1 MAKTMASFQPGLFAG
16 GNANLA
22 QDNLDL
28 ERFFRQP
35 KGHERRIHGHHHAGI
50 RIVLEGAT
58 LVLALNAHQQHPE
71 PFTPAELAPYRTAQ
85 MPKCQSD
92 ALARR
97 ATMRKARSS
106 KQRSKLLAELER
118 RYNNTS

>member
-1 MAKTMASFQPGLFAG
+1 MAQVMASFRPGLFAG
-16 GNANLA
+16 GDAPLA

-50 RIVLEGAT
+50 RIVLEGPT
-58 LVLALNAHQQHPE
+58 LVPALNAHEHHPE
-71 PFTPAELAPYRTAQ
+71 PFTQAELVPYRTAQ
-85 MPKCQSD
+85 MPKCQGD

-97 ATMRKARSS
+97 ATMRKARSK
-106 KQRSKLLAELER
+106 KQRPKLLAELER
-118 RYNNTS
+118 RYNTS

>member
-1 MAKTMASFQPGLFAG
+1 MAKVMASFQPGLFAG
-16 GNANLA
+16 GDANLA

-71 PFTPAELAPYRTAQ
+71 PFTQAELAPYRTAQ
-85 MPKCQSD
+85 MPKCQRD

-97 ATMRKARSS
+97 GTMRKARSS
-106 KQRSKLLAELER
+106 KQRSKLLAQLER
-118 RYNNTS
+118 RYNTS

>member
-1 MAKTMASFQPGLFAG
+1 MAKVMASFRPGLFAG
-16 GNANLA
+16 GDSNLA

-28 ERFFRQP
+28 ERFFRLP
-35 KGHERRIHGHHHAGI
+35 KGHERRIHGRHHAGI
-50 RIVLEGAT
+50 RIVLEGPT

-71 PFTPAELAPYRTAQ
+71 PFTQAELAPYRTAQ
-85 MPKCQSD
+85 MPTCQRD

-106 KQRSKLLAELER
+106 KQRTKLLEDLER
-118 RYNNTS
+118 RYNTS

>member
-1 MAKTMASFQPGLFAG
+1 MARVMASFRPGLFAG
-16 GNANLA
+16 GDASLA

-50 RIVLEGAT
+50 RIVLEGPT
-58 LVLALNAHQQHPE
+58 LVLALNAHEQHPE
-71 PFTPAELAPYRTAQ
+71 PFTQAELVPYRTAR
-85 MPKCQSD
+85 MPKCQAD

-97 ATMRKARSS
+97 ATMRKARSK
-106 KQRSKLLAELER
+106 KQRPKLLAELER
-118 RYNNTS
+118 RYDTS

>member
-1 MAKTMASFQPGLFAG
+1 MAKVMASFQPGLFAG
-16 GNANLA
+16 GDLDLA

-28 ERFFRQP
+28 ERFFRLP

-50 RIVLEGAT
+50 RIVLEGPT
-58 LVLALNAHQQHPE
+58 LVLALNAHEQHPE
-71 PFTPAELAPYRTAQ
+71 PFTQADFVPYRTAQ

-97 ATMRKARSS
+97 AIMRKARSS
-106 KQRSKLLAELER
+106 KQRKKLLNDFER
-118 RYNNTS
+118 RYNTS